1 MASVV
6 VAEITRSD
14 IQDLLAPP
22 VASITGVKHLS
33 SYNWIEAPAPTI
45 AVPGSPPLWSPPKIS
60 RTLEKDSGL
69 IYIDQNAARHPDSSL
84 EPLFRALYSTNP
96 SFDIRSA
103 DVVTD
108 RNNIRKLLSFINP
121 RSTKSGLEA
130 FAIEVEV
137 TGKTALFCRTET
149 STQEFIKPDE
159 FRGYGHE
166 FEKAYTSD
174 QIEGSTGHHRII
186 SYQFGDLNFIVRHES
201 DGYFSDESTPILTAK
216 ERDSDDLSN
225 TFASLSL
232 SSTDQVATATSSE
245 SQLTTKKEGH
255 AVPRESTF
263 VIKTRV
269 SHKSL
274 EIQEFAAQLW
284 VSQTPNLVRALHDK
298 GKFRQPLIQNV
309 VAAVSEWEEAN
320 QQDLRKLAALI
331 KNVID
336 IVKGCGGRGV
346 IKYDGWTPKLVVR
359 KVDGKEMLPKDLYSK
374 WAGGDVPEK
383 EVATT
388 TSKTA
393 VSRGPVDTSSIKVLV
408 GSTEYLVD
416 TNRVPYFKTYLSSKQ
431 QPGEVTAPIRIHES
445 IPFFDIIQQGLSDGF
460 RQFFRRMPAQLSDY
474 RTLCETLGFLKIDVL
489 VSRKVRD
496 IMDDMRKGKSEWDY
510 EYRSNIGGQKSLARN
525 SAFRLLYGFLTGEFD
540 SRDNNPA
547 YNATLFV
554 VSHPGIFRSRTRTM
568 VRMAFEDRFP
578 VSEKQRKNL
587 DKWPVSEPSRAGSE
601 GDGTTVAEESDYYDS
616 DYSF

>member
-6 VAEITRSD
+6 VAEITRTD
-14 IQDLLAPP
+14 IQDLPTPP

-33 SYNWIEAPAPTI
+33 SYNWIETPTPTI
-45 AVPGSPPLWSPPKIS
+45 AVPGSPPVWSPPRIS

-69 IYIDQNAARHPDSSL
+69 IYIDQNAARYPDSPL
-84 EPLFRALYSTNP
+84 EPLFRALYSTDP
-96 SFDIRSA
+96 SFDIRST

-130 FAIEVEV
+130 FAIEVEI

-149 STQEFIKPDE
+149 LTQEFIEPHE

-166 FEKAYTSD
+166 FEKEYTSD
-174 QIEGSTGHHRII
+174 QVKGSTGHHRII

-201 DGYFSDESTPILTAK
+201 DGYFSVESTPIPIAK
-216 ERDSDDLSN
+216 EQESDDLSN
-225 TFASLSL
+225 TLASLSL
-232 SSTDQVATATSSE
+232 SSADQVAAATSPE

-255 AVPRESTF
+255 AVSRESTF

-298 GKFRQPLIQNV
+298 GKFRQPLVQNV

-320 QQDLRKLAALI
+320 QQDLRALAALI

-359 KVDGKEMLPKDLYSK
+359 KFDGKEMLPKDLYSK

-383 EVATT
+383 EAVTA
-388 TSKTA
+388 TSKT
-393 VSRGPVDTSSIKVLV
+393 VCP
-408 GSTEYLVD
+408 
-416 TNRVPYFKTYLSSKQ
+416 
-431 QPGEVTAPIRIHES
+431 
-445 IPFFDIIQQGLSDGF
+445 
-460 RQFFRRMPAQLSDY
+460 
-474 RTLCETLGFLKIDVL
+474 
-489 VSRKVRD
+489 
-496 IMDDMRKGKSEWDY
+496 
-510 EYRSNIGGQKSLARN
+510 
-525 SAFRLLYGFLTGEFD
+525 
-540 SRDNNPA
+540 
-547 YNATLFV
+547 
-554 VSHPGIFRSRTRTM
+554 
-568 VRMAFEDRFP
+568 
-578 VSEKQRKNL
+578 
-587 DKWPVSEPSRAGSE
+587 
-601 GDGTTVAEESDYYDS
+601 
-616 DYSF
+616 